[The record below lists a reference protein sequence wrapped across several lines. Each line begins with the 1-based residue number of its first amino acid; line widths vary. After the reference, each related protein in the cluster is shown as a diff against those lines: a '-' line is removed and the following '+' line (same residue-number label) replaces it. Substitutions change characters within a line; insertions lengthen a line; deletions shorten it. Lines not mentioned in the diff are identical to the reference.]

1 MPQVETTINSLREGA
16 VTRTKELQQ
25 EMSTMQVSTSS
36 VRREWT
42 NYMDKAEYHY
52 LEDNA
57 AVESG
62 RREME
67 ETLLNW
73 FVLILFFF
81 FPFLFH
87 FSRYRTYVITYGTS
101 VALSMLQVLSF
112 YAILLFSVCKRQ
124 SWGHN
129 NGVMH
134 KNPYSIQRR
143 VMLILLMNS
152 LGQ

>member
-1 MPQVETTINSLREGA
+1 
-16 VTRTKELQQ
+16 
-25 EMSTMQVSTSS
+25 MQVSTSS

-81 FPFLFH
+81 VFLFFFI

-101 VALSMLQVLSF
+101 VALSML
-112 YAILLFSVCKRQ
+112 
-124 SWGHN
+124 
-129 NGVMH
+129 
-134 KNPYSIQRR
+134 
-143 VMLILLMNS
+143 
-152 LGQ
+152 

>member
-1 MPQVETTINSLREGA
+1 
-16 VTRTKELQQ
+16 
-25 EMSTMQVSTSS
+25 MQVSTSS

-101 VALSMLQVLSF
+101 VALSML
-112 YAILLFSVCKRQ
+112 
-124 SWGHN
+124 
-129 NGVMH
+129 
-134 KNPYSIQRR
+134 
-143 VMLILLMNS
+143 
-152 LGQ
+152 

>member
-1 MPQVETTINSLREGA
+1 
-16 VTRTKELQQ
+16 
-25 EMSTMQVSTSS
+25 MQVSTSS

-73 FVLILFFF
+73 FVVTASSFFSF
-81 FPFLFH
+81 FQDTELTSLHMVLLLHFLCFRLFLFTQ
-87 FSRYRTYVITYGTS
+87 FY
-101 VALSMLQVLSF
+101 SF
-112 YAILLFSVCKRQ
+112 
-124 SWGHN
+124 
-129 NGVMH
+129 
-134 KNPYSIQRR
+134 QRAKDK
-143 VMLILLMNS
+143 VGCTTME
-152 LGQ
+152 

>member
-1 MPQVETTINSLREGA
+1 
-16 VTRTKELQQ
+16 
-25 EMSTMQVSTSS
+25 MQVSTSS

-81 FPFLFH
+81 FSFSFSFFQDIELTSSHMVLVLHFLCFRFFLFTQ
-87 FSRYRTYVITYGTS
+87 FCYFQCAKGKVGGTT
-101 VALSMLQVLSF
+101 ME
-112 YAILLFSVCKRQ
+112 
-124 SWGHN
+124 
-129 NGVMH
+129 
-134 KNPYSIQRR
+134 
-143 VMLILLMNS
+143 
-152 LGQ
+152 

>member
-1 MPQVETTINSLREGA
+1 
-16 VTRTKELQQ
+16 
-25 EMSTMQVSTSS
+25 MQVSTSS

-81 FPFLFH
+81 VFLFFFI

-101 VALSMLQVLSF
+101 VCTF
-112 YAILLFSVCKRQ
+112 YALGSFFLRNSVIFSVQKAKLGAQ
-124 SWGHN
+124 QWSN
-129 NGVMH
+129 A
-134 KNPYSIQRR
+134 QE
-143 VMLILLMNS
+143 S
-152 LGQ
+152 LFNLEKSNVDSVDELVRLVTNAS